1 LTKVK
6 KRIEKLFV
14 ISMVTVFMGQIYLS
28 PFSTTFRFSLGVV
41 TLSLLLIYFKDI
53 SVITAANIVGIWV
66 FLFRSFVYMVSHPG
80 TSFEEVIS
88 FYYPV
93 GIFYILFGILFKILD
108 IRNKLNRAIVFTAS
122 LWFCDSISNMV
133 EVFLRKEMGA
143 YSFERVILAI
153 ILIGMVRAVF
163 TIYIYHGV
171 SYYKDRYDRE
181 QREKKYRELI
191 LLIANLKA
199 ELFFLRKS
207 TLDIE
212 NAMKKSYNL
221 YEKLQEP
228 ILKDDALLVAKDIHE
243 IKKDYMRVVTG
254 IEKTL
259 QEEDTSPC
267 MSIEE
272 LLTIIKGNTQ
282 KCIDAENKNVILR
295 FKYKHDFKTDQFYPL
310 ISILN
315 NLIINSMEA
324 LEDIGVIT
332 VTEEMKEEN
341 CIFRVMDN
349 GQGIEAGDIDLVFEP
364 GFSTKFNKVTGE
376 MSTGIGLTHVKHIVE
391 NHLNGKIYVESEKNK
406 KTVFT
411 IIIPMKTMI
420 KRKMQGE

>member
-1 LTKVK
+1 MTKVK

-66 FLFRSFVYMVSHPG
+66 FLFRCFVYMVSHP
-80 TSFEEVIS
+80 SVSLEQVIPL
-88 FYYPV
+88 YYPV

-108 IRNKLNRAIVFTAS
+108 IRNKLNRSIVFTAS
-122 LWFCDSISNMV
+122 LWFCDSVSNMV
-133 EVFLRKEMGA
+133 EVFLRKEMGV

-153 ILIGMVRAVF
+153 ILIGMIRAVF

-181 QREKKYRELI
+181 QREKKYRELV

-212 NAMKKSYNL
+212 NAMNKSYDL
-221 YEKLQEP
+221 YEKLEQSTLRDE
-228 ILKDDALLVAKDIHE
+228 ALLVAKDIHE
-243 IKKDYMRVVTG
+243 IKKDYIRVVTG

-259 QEEDTSPC
+259 QEENASLL

-272 LLTIIKGNTQ
+272 IFKIIKGNTQ
-282 KCIDAENKNVILR
+282 KFIDIQNKNIILR
-295 FKYKHDFKTDQFYPL
+295 FKYKNDFKISQFYPL

-315 NLIINSMEA
+315 NLIINSIES
-324 LEDIGVIT
+324 LEDVGVIT
-332 VTEEMKEEN
+332 VTEKIDGEN
-341 CIFRVMDN
+341 CVLQVQDN
-349 GQGIEAGDIDLVFEP
+349 GSGIEEEDIDLVFEP
-364 GFSTKFNKVTGE
+364 GFSTKFDRITGE
-376 MSTGIGLTHVKHIVE
+376 MSTGIGLTHVMHIVE
-391 NHLNGKIYVESEKNK
+391 NHFNGKISVESEKNK

-411 IIIPMKTMI
+411 ITIPMKTI
-420 KRKMQGE
+420 I